1 MDIDRFKGGII
12 FNWMN
17 KNEIYNK
24 YNLKELIIHPRVRED
39 FYNNTPNL
47 EVF

>member
-24 YNLKELIIHPRVRED
+24 YNGFGKKQNVQ
-39 FYNNTPNL
+39 
-47 EVF
+47 

>member
-24 YNLKELIIHPRVRED
+24 YNGLKKAK
-39 FYNNTPNL
+39 
-47 EVF
+47 

>member
-17 KNEIYNK
+17 KTEIYNK
-24 YNLKELIIHPRVRED
+24 YNG
-39 FYNNTPNL
+39 L
-47 EVF
+47 EKSKMFNHI